1 MKKKQQKKQ
10 VVVGAVSDVKLQ
22 DVIEL
27 AAKGAKILK
36 DLLKK
41 DEKKKK

>member
-1 MKKKQQKKQ
+1 MKKSSKKVQ
-10 VVVGAVSDVKLQ
+10 VPLGAPLSVPVV
-22 DVIEL
+22 IL

>member
-1 MKKKQQKKQ
+1 MKKTAKKQ
-10 VVVGAVSDVKLQ
+10 VAIPLRPIPNETLHVF
-22 DVIEL
+22 EL
-27 AAKGAKILK
+27 ATKGAKILK